1 MLNKRILLAS
11 RALATVLASGSP
23 AQAGD
28 IYFSFLGGA
37 NFQQDRSVFVDSFS
51 TSASSHVDPN
61 TGFVLGAAVGTHLDR
76 WLRGLRAEIEAAY
89 RRNEADGNW
98 FVETD
103 FIFDAA
109 GPLDANI
116 STFAVLANVW
126 YDIDVGHK
134 WVPYLGGGV
143 GWGRTKFNGALV
155 DTSGFGGTT
164 TFSGENSG
172 FVYQI
177 GGGINYEVQEGVSL
191 GIGYRMFRG
200 PEIKNNVF
208 VGKNGNVTLPVHGE
222 NENHSVLISLTIN
235 TN

>member
-1 MLNKRILLAS
+1 MLNKRLLLAS
-11 RALATVLASGSP
+11 SALATVFASAGP

-37 NFQQDRSVFVDSFS
+37 NFQQDRSVFISDIT

-76 WLRGLRAEIEAAY
+76 WLRGLRAEIEASY

-98 FVETD
+98 FVDT
-103 FIFDAA
+103 FFSDAG
-109 GPLDANI
+109 GPLDANV

-143 GWGRTKFNGALV
+143 GWGRTKFNAVLA

-164 TFSGENSG
+164 SLSVENSG
-172 FVYQI
+172 FAYQV
-177 GGGINYEVQEGVSL
+177 GGGINYEVQDGVSL
-191 GIGYRMFRG
+191 GVGYRYFRG
-200 PEIKNNVF
+200 PEIKGNVF
-208 VGKNGNVTLPVHGE
+208 VGKNGFVTLPVNGE
-222 NENHSVLISLTIN
+222 NENHSVMINLTIN